1 MKGQR
6 KLCSVGVAT
15 VRKES
20 SRHVQETFAGRDS
33 ILCVLSCSVA
43 SPCVRRFADAWTLQ
57 QRKPVNDQHCAILI
71 VEDDEKL
78 QDMVRTIL
86 SRQATSIDVASDG
99 EEAIEKLESGRY
111 DIVILDLMLP
121 KKNGLIVAEAVAA
134 LAHKPRLIVLSVISR
149 YLSDRFP
156 AGTLVLQKPFEIDK
170 LAETV
175 RGICAELKTPSAG

>member
-1 MKGQR
+1 MRPPFRGR
-6 KLCSVGVAT
+6 MD
-15 VRKES
+15 S
-20 SRHVQETFAGRDS
+20 SAK
-33 ILCVLSCSVA
+33 
-43 SPCVRRFADAWTLQ
+43 
-57 QRKPVNDQHCAILI
+57 RKPVNDQHCALVI

-78 QDMVRTIL
+78 QDLVRTIL

-134 LAHKPRLIVLSVISR
+134 LADKPRLIVLSVISR

-156 AGTLVLQKPFEIDK
+156 AGTLVLQKPFENDNIR
-170 LAETV
+170 ETV
-175 RGICAELKTPSAG
+175 REICAGLQTSAADISCRLRSPDNLEQPLLTQ